1 MKAQELAAMTILKK
15 HDNQILLKYKEQ
27 VSLDI
32 QSAHD
37 QYDHMHKKLTKF
49 TDEQDQMIIRIKQK
63 YGD

>member
-1 MKAQELAAMTILKK
+1 MTILKK
-15 HDNQILLKYKEQ
+15 HDNQILSKYKEQ
-27 VSLDI
+27 VSHDI

-49 TDEQDQMIIRIKQK
+49 TDEQDEMIIRIKQK